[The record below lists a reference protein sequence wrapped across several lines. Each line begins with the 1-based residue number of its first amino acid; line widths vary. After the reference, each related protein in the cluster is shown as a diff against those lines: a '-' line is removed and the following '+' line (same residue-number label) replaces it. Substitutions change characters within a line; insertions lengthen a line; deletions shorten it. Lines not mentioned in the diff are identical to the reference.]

1 MSSGSRPAEEG
12 GFRGRMC
19 SPTPDFGLAKKWIRN
34 CHSHGVCTSRNAVP
48 RENPTRLLQIFDASS
63 QIRLIVTMDSN
74 HYDYATLSYRWGRD
88 DRKPSLTL
96 QENLLQ
102 HMSGLATDT
111 LPPTLKD
118 AVLTTVSLGYEYLWI
133 DSLCIVQDDPQ
144 DFEHECPKMASIYS
158 GSAVT
163 IAAPGAQDS
172 FSGFLQTR
180 KFLKDPL
187 YTPVELQY
195 RDREGNPHGT
205 LTLWYPGSTS
215 TPDHYGYLN
224 PSFNGALNSPNGN
237 EPRPPSF
244 LDNRGWIFQE
254 WLLSPRVLYFGSFQ
268 MYFECFQSQRFETL
282 HDPHEHIDHYNLS
295 KNIPP
300 LMSHIEYYSWWHKLV
315 ERYSGR
321 ALSVAKDRLPAIS
334 GIAHLYQP
342 PMPDK
347 YLAGIWQG
355 DLPEAL
361 LWCRS
366 RLSSDYT
373 EKGNIASCNDIEY
386 IAPSWSWASL
396 MCPVRH
402 MTYIKQEV
410 LDDPDPWKLHIISAS
425 TSLTS
430 RSTNPDPFGPVK
442 EGYLRV
448 RGKLHNAAVFKR
460 RDGSLV
466 VCLQKRAHVVSDG
479 EMWLT
484 LGFRPDKPS
493 RYQSLHAIGYRW
505 ERIDDVQ
512 TQNRNTPE
520 VLVLPVL
527 MTRGEVF
534 HSYVGLVLEPVAGV
548 DGEFRRVGLVKGT
561 SKAKKGNLRDDLF
574 TYGDEK
580 ELVIR

>member
-1 MSSGSRPAEEG
+1 
-12 GFRGRMC
+12 
-19 SPTPDFGLAKKWIRN
+19 
-34 CHSHGVCTSRNAVP
+34 
-48 RENPTRLLQIFDASS
+48 PTRLLQIFNASS

-96 QENLLQ
+96 QDNLLQ

-180 KFLKDPL
+180 KFLEDPL
-187 YTPVELQY
+187 YTP
-195 RDREGNPHGT
+195 
-205 LTLWYPGSTS
+205 
-215 TPDHYGYLN
+215 
-224 PSFNGALNSPNGN
+224 
-237 EPRPPSF
+237 PRPPSF
-244 LDNRGWIFQE
+244 LDDRGWIFQE

-300 LMSHIEYYSWWHKLV
+300 PMSHVEYYSWWHKLV

-334 GIAHLYQP
+334 GIAHSYQP

-361 LWCRS
+361 LWYRFS
-366 RLSSDYT
+366 LSSDYT
-373 EKGNIASCNDIEY
+373 EKGNIASCNDMEY

-396 MCPVRH
+396 MGPVRY
-402 MTYIKQEV
+402 MIYTKQGV
-410 LDDPDPWKLHIISAS
+410 PDDPDNPSEASDPWKLHIISAS

-448 RGKLHNAAVFKR
+448 RGKL
-460 RDGSLV
+460 
-466 VCLQKRAHVVSDG
+466 
-479 EMWLT
+479 
-484 LGFRPDKPS
+484 
-493 RYQSLHAIGYRW
+493 
-505 ERIDDVQ
+505 
-512 TQNRNTPE
+512 
-520 VLVLPVL
+520 
-527 MTRGEVF
+527 
-534 HSYVGLVLEPVAGV
+534 
-548 DGEFRRVGLVKGT
+548 
-561 SKAKKGNLRDDLF
+561 
-574 TYGDEK
+574 
-580 ELVIR
+580 